1 MPDRI
6 ELVLPRPHAGQREII
21 AGAKRYNVVSCGRR
35 FGKTTMGAILMAEN
49 LLRHRRSC
57 GWFAPTYRLLEEAYN
72 DQRRLLAPIISR
84 AVVSPFPRIE
94 LLTGAAIDYWTLGE
108 PATVA
113 RGRKY
118 AWVGI
123 DEAAMAVYL
132 EEAWTQAIRP
142 TLTDYAGSAW
152 FFSTP
157 KGHNYFKT
165 LFDIARDDEEWTNW
179 TMPTLANPYIPPAEI
194 DAAKRMLPS
203 IAFRQEYLAE
213 FVDAEGARLRRE
225 WIRTG
230 TPPAELEVYLG
241 VDLAISTKE
250 GADWTAVVAMGRDGA
265 GTIWVLDAAR
275 IRAPFDGVL
284 RFVQDMAAK
293 WRPKVIGIEQVQ
305 YQAAVVQELLRTTRL
320 PVRGIRPDRD
330 KVTRF
335 LPLEARYEQGLVV
348 HATSLPAWFADELL
362 SFPIGSHDD
371 AVDAASYAW
380 AAMGAARSFAAV

>member
-1 MPDRI
+1 MPERI
-6 ELVLPRPHAGQREII
+6 ELVLPRPHAAQKEIM
-21 AGAKRYNVVSCGRR
+21 AAPARYNVVSCGRR
-35 FGKTTMGAILMAEN
+35 FGKTTMGAILMAES
-49 LLRHRRSC
+49 LLKHRRSC

-72 DQRRLLAPIISR
+72 DQRKILQPIISR

-94 LLTGAAIDYWTLGE
+94 LITGSAIDYWTLGE

-113 RGRKY
+113 RGRRY

-142 TLTDYAGSAW
+142 TLTDYSGSAW

-165 LFDIARDDEEWTNW
+165 LFDQAKIDDEWRSW
-179 TMPTLANPYIPPAEI
+179 TMPTLANPYIPPAEVE
-194 DAAKRMLPS
+194 AAERSLPS

-213 FVDAEGARLRRE
+213 FVDAQGARMRRE

-230 TPPAELEVYLG
+230 TPPAGLDVYIG
-241 VDLAISTKE
+241 VDLAISTKTD
-250 GADWTAVVAMGRDGA
+250 ADWTAAVAIGRDPA

-284 RFVQDMAAK
+284 RFVQDMAGK
-293 WRPKVIGIEQVQ
+293 WRPKTIGIEQVQ
-305 YQAAVVQELLRTTRL
+305 YQAAVIQELLRTTRL
-320 PVRGIRPDRD
+320 PVRGIKPDKD

-335 LPLEARYEQGLVV
+335 GPLEARYEQGLVV
-348 HATSLPAWFADELL
+348 HAPDLPSWFADELL
-362 SFPIGSHDD
+362 SFPIGRHDD
-371 AVDAASYAW
+371 CVDATSYAW
-380 AAMGAARSFAAV
+380 AAMGATRSFAAV

>member
-6 ELVLPRPHAGQREII
+6 ELVLPRPHAGQRQII
-21 AGAKRYNVVSCGRR
+21 DGARRFNIVSCGRR
-35 FGKTTMGAILMAEN
+35 FGKTTMGAILMAGA
-49 LLRHRRSC
+49 LLRDRRSC

-84 AVVSPFPRIE
+84 AVVSPYPRIE
-94 LLTGAAIDYWTLGE
+94 LITGSAIDYWTLGE

-123 DEAAMAVYL
+123 DEAAMAPYL

-157 KGHNYFKT
+157 KGHNYFKA
-165 LFDIARDDEEWTNW
+165 LFDAAQDDAEWSRW
-179 TMPTLANPYIPPAEI
+179 TMPTIANPYIPPAEI
-194 DAAKRMLPS
+194 EAASRSLPS

-230 TPPAELEVYLG
+230 EAPAGLEVYLG

-250 GADWTAVVAMGRDGA
+250 TADWTAAVALGRDPA
-265 GTIWVLDAAR
+265 GTTWVLDAAR

-293 WRPKVIGIEQVQ
+293 WTPRAIGIEQVQ

-330 KVTRF
+330 KITRF

-348 HATSLPAWFADELL
+348 HASTLPAWFADELL

-371 AVDAASYAW
+371 AVDAAAYAW